1 MNFKIFGYT
10 FGTNNK
16 PVGLSK
22 FITPDFSEPTVDLQS
37 SGFVSPSSTSFQLT
51 TLIRNEHDAISQYRD
66 IAKQAEVDL
75 AVEEIVTEMIVLSHE
90 KPAVT
95 LNLDFIEGISKNTKE
110 TINKEFTTVLGLL
123 DFNYKGHNYAK
134 RWFID
139 GRLNFLVNIDEEN
152 PQYGIKD
159 LQYIDP
165 TKIKK
170 IRDIDK
176 QIIDGH
182 YIVNNIKEYYIY
194 NENGIDSSQTT
205 SNVSNTITFTTDSIV
220 HANSG
225 LFDPD
230 LNFIISPLAVAIR
243 TVNSLRMV
251 EESGIIYM
259 MTRAPERRIFYIDVG
274 NTPKSKIDQYVKE
287 IADKHR
293 TKILYDPVT
302 GKVRNDKRYLAMTE
316 DFWIP
321 RQGGSRGTE
330 ISTLP
335 GGTSFDNTQQLD
347 YFKTQLWDALKVPA
361 SRFQQNAVYTH
372 GTQTTSSELR
382 FFRYIQNLRLQFSKL
397 FLELLKRQLILKG
410 IVTIDEF
417 EEIKDNIYFKFT
429 TDNYFAEAVEAEI
442 WQNRFTNLNLIE
454 PYLGKLV
461 GPKFAYKE
469 ALRFTDEQIDEYS
482 KDAAEWFQ
490 LILNQQVEQQNAMQQ
505 AEMQM
510 QALQMQQESQITP
523 TQNTK

>member
-10 FGTNNK
+10 FGANER
-16 PVGLSK
+16 PQGLSK

-37 SGFVSPSSTSFQLT
+37 SGFVSPSSTQFQLT
-51 TLIRNEHDAISQYRD
+51 TMIRGEHDAIAQYRD

-75 AVEEIVTEMIVLSHE
+75 AVEEIITEMVVLSHE
-90 KPAVT
+90 KPAVE
-95 LNLDFIEGISKNTKE
+95 LNLDFIRGMSDNTKLE
-110 TINKEFTTVLGLL
+110 IIDEFINILGLL
-123 DFNYKGHNYAK
+123 DFNYKGHNITK

-139 GRLNFLVNIDEEN
+139 GRVNFLVDIDEKN
-152 PQYGIKD
+152 PQNGIRN

-165 TKIKK
+165 QKIKK
-170 IRDIDK
+170 IRDIEK
-176 QIIDGH
+176 KIVDGH
-182 YIVNNIKEYYIY
+182 YLVDNIKEYYIY
-194 NENGIDSSQTT
+194 NENGIDSAQAT
-205 SNVSNTITFTTDSIV
+205 SNVANTVTFTPESIV
-220 HANSG
+220 HANCG

-230 LNFIISPLAVAIR
+230 LNIIISPLAVAVR

-293 TKILYDPVT
+293 TKILYDPTT

-330 ISTLP
+330 IATLP
-335 GGTSFDNTQQLD
+335 GGTAFDNGPQLD

-382 FFRYIQNLRLQFSKL
+382 FYRYIQTLRLQFSRL
-397 FLELLKRQLILKG
+397 FLEILKRQLILKG
-410 IVTIDEF
+410 IVALEEF

-429 TDNYFAEAVEAEI
+429 TDNYFAESVEAEI
-442 WQNRFTNLNLIE
+442 WQNRFANLNAID

-461 GPKFAYKE
+461 GSKFAYKKC
-469 ALRFTDEQIDEYS
+469 LHFTDEDIKEYS
-482 KDAAEWFQ
+482 ADAAAWFQ
-490 LILNQQVEQQNAMQQ
+490 MNVNQSVEQQNALQQ
-505 AEMQM
+505 ASNQLELQ
-510 QALQMQQESQITP
+510 QQEQMQQLQP
-523 TQNTK
+523 PQV

>member
-1 MNFKIFGYT
+1 MNFKVFGYT
-10 FGTNNK
+10 FNSDTK
-16 PVGLSK
+16 PQGMSK
-22 FITPDFSEPTVDLQS
+22 FIMPDMSEPSVDLQS
-37 SGFVSPSSTSFQLT
+37 SGFVSPVSSSFQLT
-51 TLIRNEHDAISQYRD
+51 SLIKNEHDAIAQYRD

-75 AVEEIVTEMIVLSHE
+75 AVEEIITEMVVLSHE
-90 KPAVT
+90 KPAISV
-95 LNLDFIEGISKNTKE
+95 NLDFIDILSSNTKKIVIDE
-110 TINKEFTTVLGLL
+110 FKTILGLL
-123 DFNYKGHNYAK
+123 DFNYKGHNIAK
-134 RWFID
+134 RWFVD
-139 GRLNFLVNIDEEN
+139 GRVNFLVNIDESN
-152 PQYGIKD
+152 PQLGIQS
-159 LQYIDP
+159 LQFIDP
-165 TKIKK
+165 MKIKK
-170 IRDIDK
+170 VRDIQK
-176 QIIDGH
+176 KMVDGH
-182 YIVNNIKEYYIY
+182 YIVDSISEYYIY
-194 NENGIDSSQTT
+194 NDNGINTSQ
-205 SNVSNTITFTTDSIV
+205 SMSEVSNNITFTTESIV

-225 LFDPD
+225 LLDPD

-274 NTPKSKIDQYVKE
+274 NTPKSKIEQYVKE
-287 IADKHR
+287 ISDKHR

-330 ISTLP
+330 IATLP

-382 FFRYIQNLRLQFSKL
+382 FFRYIENLRLQFSRL

-410 IVTIDEF
+410 IVTLDEF
-417 EEIKDNIYFKFT
+417 EDIQDNIYFVFT

-442 WQNRFTNLNLIE
+442 WQNRFSNLNLIE

-469 ALRFTDEQIDEYS
+469 CLRFTDEKIEEYS
-482 KDAAEWFQ
+482 KDANDWFQ
-490 LILNQQVEQQNAMQQ
+490 LNLNQQVEQQNAMQQ

-510 QALQMQQESQITP
+510 QMMAQQNAMQSQ
-523 TQNTK
+523 QNLSK